1 MHRTLFLISAAFL
14 FAAATAEARWWWP
27 FGSRES
33 MNTPAVQSEAARP
46 IYERAVQA
54 EQAGSKY
61 TARRLYR
68 RVYKRYP
75 AADTAAQSLYQYG
88 SMQFERRS
96 WMKSYEAFQEILVRH
111 ADFPRFNEI
120 ARFQFDIAT
129 ALAERQR
136 MLGVIPYRSLNRAVA
151 CYEVMISNAPYSD
164 LAPLALMNIAMIHQ
178 YRGNS
183 AEAID
188 ALDRLINN
196 YPTSLLASDA
206 YLNLAET
213 FASLVDGPEYDQ
225 GATREAM
232 SYFEDFLI
240 LFSRHQDVHRAET
253 GLTDMRD
260 LFARSKLVIGEFY
273 FKYRRW
279 YQAAEI
285 FFNEAITIAPE
296 SPAAASAREYLVEIE
311 RRRALTA
318 NTQSEGEATRERS
331 FIRRLLRL

>member
-240 LFSRHQDVHRAET
+240 LFSRHQDVH
-253 GLTDMRD
+253 
-260 LFARSKLVIGEFY
+260 GEFY